1 MRGSSRYR
9 KLKGIVLLMSAILAG
24 IAVVNADEM
33 KVYAFVT
40 SSAGDTPRST
50 LPANTPKIWVIFET
64 KGVKAGDKFRGV
76 LIADQ
81 AGHIASENS
90 KITEGK
96 MTLDGDT
103 SDGDISFTK
112 PTNDWPA
119 GQYHVEIYINGQL
132 MTTVKFTVEAAK

>member
-1 MRGSSRYR
+1 MSGSSRYR
-9 KLKGIVLLMSAILAG
+9 KLKEIVLLITATLAG
-24 IAVVNADEM
+24 FAIVNADDV

-50 LPANTPKIWVIFET
+50 LPANMPKIRVIFET

-81 AGHIASENS
+81 AGHIAPENS

-103 SDGDISFTK
+103 SDGDMSFTK

-119 GQYHVEIYINGQL
+119 GQYHVDIYINGQL
-132 MTTVKFTVEAAK
+132 MTTVKFTVEATK